1 MMKLRC
7 WALLIAGAG
16 VVAPFFMSGCANSP
30 NYDAAYLRGHS
41 NDALWTV
48 ETAQARE
55 QTHPAEAAVL
65 YQEMLAKTK
74 LKTKFAEY
82 QKAFTNDLVAF
93 QHSHGNGGLREDS
106 GLGIPEVYARQIVAT
121 TEAHLGLAR
130 IAVSQ
135 KEWTKAESEA
145 TEAMA
150 IAKRCEFCPHY
161 VASSHQKANVILATV
176 YQAQGNYGKAL
187 IRKLNADLF
196 EDHLK
201 SDGGIEDFYLEKRV
215 TLGDQS
221 QQPVAAV
228 EQLFESARAYHAQQ
242 QQAMAMAVAGGL
254 MAANAGIQQ
263 GFAQHALAES
273 GGVMTPQVQQMQMN
287 AQMAQMQ
294 SQLFMTMVAA
304 QAGSNPKTLQVNT
317 TPWAIPT
324 FTQQLVDPKQGADTP
339 TIMKGFAA
347 NAAQA
352 GGASYHAGAQ
362 DVTQAVDELVPYR
375 QSGKVDG
382 AAAQVEKFAE
392 VFNAFLTQV
401 QEIRK

>member
-1 MMKLRC
+1 MKRASHNSLGRV
-7 WALLIAGAG
+7 AGAILL
-16 VVAPFFMSGCANSP
+16 VALTAGCSASP
-30 NYDAAYLRGHS
+30 IFDAAYLRANS
-41 NDALWTV
+41 NEALQSV
-48 ETAQARE
+48 ESAEARE
-55 QTHPAEAAVL
+55 LASPGEALKL
-65 YQEMLAKTK
+65 YQQVLARVT
-74 LKTKFAEY
+74 LKEEFAEY
-82 QKAFTNDLVAF
+82 QKTFSGALQAF
-93 QHSHGNGGLREDS
+93 QESNGYGSFTKDS
-106 GLGIPEVYARQIVAT
+106 SLGIPEVYARQVMAMAR
-121 TEAHLGLAR
+121 AHQGLAR
-130 IAVSQ
+130 IYLMQ
-135 KEWTKAESEA
+135 NELGKAEAEA
-145 TEAMA
+145 TDAVA
-150 IAKRCEFCPHY
+150 LIRRCEFCPHTH
-161 VASSHQKANVILATV
+161 ARSLRESNRILQNV
-176 YQAQGNYGKAL
+176 YQAQGAVGKAM
-187 IRKLNADLF
+187 IRKLNADLL
-196 EDHLK
+196 EDHLAT
-201 SDGGIEDFYLEKRV
+201 DGGLADFFSEKRV
-215 TLGDQS
+215 LYGERSQQQFAAVEKLFQGAMQYQS
-221 QQPVAAV
+221 QQ
-228 EQLFESARAYHAQQ
+228 EL
-242 QQAMAMAVAGGL
+242 AMASAIAGGI

-263 GFAQHALAES
+263 GLAQRALAKS
-273 GGVMTPQVQQMQMN
+273 GGVMTPQVQAAQLN